1 MPEPNLEPNLEPGSD
16 AELAPIA
23 TAVDRQ
29 DYRTAAKLLKPLY
42 QDRPQ
47 DPWIQFY
54 IARVQAGMGRPDT
67 AESLYRKLLK
77 TTTNA
82 RLSRQIR
89 LALEQLQAKALA
101 DRQAQIAAALDSP
114 EAKTLGCLVLKP
126 LDRDQREQVGPEF
139 ARLMRLDP
147 YTARLQLPG
156 RGWRFYRTGPIA
168 ELQFYVEAFA
178 KLGLPAFCHDIQTLK
193 QLEILHVEQIQWGN
207 GSEPHRVIGRVQPP
221 QSETTGIPDSSGQLG
236 HLIFKSREVSRR
248 IITQL
253 PIHQSVPDTDSRGRR
268 VRTVQVQD
276 YAQCCD
282 LLLADRRCI
291 LRLCDRS
298 YDFQGLAHQGVQSDL
313 ANPGQ
318 RWEPH
323 RSMTLREKWLGV
335 MQDLDRHLHQVQ
347 DDRAMGIFAETAAD
361 FGAFLEQIKPQL
373 AFNRRD
379 EDQKADRIYD
389 LYSRLSLLQ
398 DRADRALV

>member
-1 MPEPNLEPNLEPGSD
+1 MPEPNLDPNLEPGSD

-23 TAVDRQ
+23 AALDRQ
-29 DYRTAAKLLKPLY
+29 DYRAAAKLLKPLY

-54 IARVQAGMGRPDT
+54 IARVQAGLGRPDT
-67 AESLYRKLLK
+67 AEPIYRKLLK
-77 TTTNA
+77 ATTNP
-82 RLSRQIR
+82 RLSRQLR
-89 LALEQLQAKALA
+89 LALEQLQAKSLA

-126 LDRDQREQVGPEF
+126 LDRDQRDRVGPEF

-147 YTARLQLPG
+147 YTAKLLLPG

-178 KLGLPAFCHDIQTLK
+178 KLGLPAFCHDVRSLK
-193 QLEILHVEQIQWGN
+193 QLEILHVEQIQWGE
-207 GSEPHRVIGRVQPP
+207 GGEPHRVIGRIQPP
-221 QSETTGIPDSSGQLG
+221 QSETTGLADSSGQLG
-236 HLIFKSREVSRR
+236 HLLFKSRDVSRR
-248 IITQL
+248 IVTQL
-253 PIHQSVPDTDSRGRR
+253 PIHQSVPDLDSRGRR

-282 LLLADRRCI
+282 LILADRRCI

-298 YDFQGLAHQGVQSDL
+298 YDFQGLANQGLAHQAHNGNSP
-313 ANPGQ
+313 AP
-318 RWEPH
+318 
-323 RSMTLREKWLGV
+323 MTLREKWLGV
-335 MQDLDRHLHQVQ
+335 TQDLDRHLHQVQ

-361 FGAFLEQIKPQL
+361 FETFLEQIKPQL
-373 AFNRRD
+373 AFLRRD

-398 DRADRALV
+398 DRADRAVV

>member
-1 MPEPNLEPNLEPGSD
+1 MPEPNLEPGSEP
-16 AELAPIA
+16 ELASIA
-23 TAVDRQ
+23 TALDRQ

-42 QDRPQ
+42 RDRPE

-54 IARVQAGMGRPDT
+54 IAQVQAGLGRPDT
-67 AESLYRKLLK
+67 AENLYRKLLK
-77 TTTNA
+77 ATTNA

-89 LALEQLQAKALA
+89 QALEQLQAKTLA
-101 DRQAQIAAALDSP
+101 DRRAQIAAALDRP
-114 EAKTLGCLVLKP
+114 EAKTLGCLILKP
-126 LDRDQREQVGPEF
+126 LDRAQREIVSPEF
-139 ARLMRLDP
+139 AKLMRLDP

-193 QLEILHVEQIQWGN
+193 QLEILHVEQIQWGEN
-207 GSEPHRVIGRVQPP
+207 GAPHRVTGRVQPP
-221 QSETTGIPDSSGQLG
+221 QSETTRIQDSSGQIG
-236 HLIFKSREVSRR
+236 HLLFKSKEVSRR

-253 PIHQSVPDTDSRGRR
+253 PIHQSVPDLDLRGRR

-282 LLLADRRCI
+282 VILADRRCI

-298 YDFQGLAHQGVQSDL
+298 YDFQELSNQSK
-313 ANPGQ
+313 
-318 RWEPH
+318 
-323 RSMTLREKWLGV
+323 TLREKWLGV
-335 MQDLDRHLHQVQ
+335 MQDLDRHLHPVQ

-361 FGAFLEQIKPQL
+361 FEAFLEQIKPQL

-398 DRADRALV
+398 DRADRQLG